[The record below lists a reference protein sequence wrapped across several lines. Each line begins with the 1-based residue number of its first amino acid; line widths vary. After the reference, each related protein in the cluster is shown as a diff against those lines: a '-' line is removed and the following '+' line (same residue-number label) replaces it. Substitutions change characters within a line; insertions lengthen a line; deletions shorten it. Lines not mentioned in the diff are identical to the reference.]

1 MPTVT
6 IADKVLAN
14 AMKPTQKGWTRQALS
29 KDVGEGK
36 AKFVKNALQKLE
48 QEEKI
53 EVTSG
58 EGSGTRWRIIPHARK
73 AIKAHLDKLGMD
85 VDAAPRTAAKV
96 KKTIS
101 KVNKVKAASAKKLA
115 DEEDAQN
122 EDSPQV
128 EERADDE
135 QHEDEKMDDK
145 PEGEGEEGQANE
157 E

>member
-58 EGSGTRWRIIPHARK
+58 EGSGTRWRIIPHAR
-73 AIKAHLDKLGMD
+73 I
-85 VDAAPRTAAKV
+85 VRPCPRTSHPHRAHSS
-96 KKTIS
+96 TS
-101 KVNKVKAASAKKLA
+101 PASWCLP
-115 DEEDAQN
+115 EPVSFRFCPPLPGPTSSAQ
-122 EDSPQV
+122 
-128 EERADDE
+128 A
-135 QHEDEKMDDK
+135 
-145 PEGEGEEGQANE
+145 GQ
-157 E
+157 